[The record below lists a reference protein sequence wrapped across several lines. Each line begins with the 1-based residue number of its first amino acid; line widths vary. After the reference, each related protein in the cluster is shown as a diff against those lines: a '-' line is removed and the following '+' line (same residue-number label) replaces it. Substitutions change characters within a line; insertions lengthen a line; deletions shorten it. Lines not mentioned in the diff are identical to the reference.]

1 MAVRKNTEDTET
13 NENANVEE
21 VTTEKEKTTE
31 TTNTAS
37 DKDKV
42 KLVYIGPSLPKGQLK
57 SNTIFMGTKEE
68 ILSHV
73 KEITDKIPLVEKMF
87 VPVEQ
92 LADKK
97 QKVQTEGNIYNKYY
111 KDIASV
117 SMKLL
122 EGE

>member
-1 MAVRKNTEDTET
+1 MAVRKTTEATET
-13 NENANVEE
+13 NENVNAEE

-37 DKDKV
+37 DEV
-42 KLVYIGPSLPKGQLK
+42 QLVYIGPSLPKGQLK

-87 VPVEQ
+87 VPVDQ

-122 EGE
+122 EEE